1 MISLVEA
8 VKSNNS
14 RILQLLVAV
23 PRAVKQNELETAF
36 IHAAKLGHNEC
47 IDILLATGIHPDT
60 TDTNN
65 NTALMYAAQ
74 MNHDVTLQTLVSAK
88 ASVNWVGSG
97 KSTPLHMVA
106 KHGYEK
112 TITLLLEHGAKLNT
126 RDSAG
131 NTPLIIAV
139 MYGQYTTIKALIAK
153 GCDVNII
160 NSKGWSALHYA
171 SHKARGVNILL
182 AAGANPN
189 CMDKDGITPLLMA
202 ASEGYD
208 NVVKALVQAKCDVNI
223 ANHSV
228 KKTALHILA
237 YKGHPG
243 SIEDLILGGAD
254 INLVDSEN
262 HTPLWYAIKNSKL
275 EVIRLLLRAN
285 SQADTYQCPENIPS
299 EACPVRLAI
308 QQKMINVLKLLIL
321 TGYDRHHLR
330 ACFFSQED
338 SDWLKNVEEF
348 SHWLDHASGALT
360 LKQTCRMWIRHQ
372 LGRTLYHDLQQL
384 PLPQAMKDYLLMK
397 ELDDH

>member
-126 RDSAG
+126 RDSA
-131 NTPLIIAV
+131 
-139 MYGQYTTIKALIAK
+139 
-153 GCDVNII
+153 DV
-160 NSKGWSALHYA
+160 
-171 SHKARGVNILL
+171 
-182 AAGANPN
+182 
-189 CMDKDGITPLLMA
+189 
-202 ASEGYD
+202 
-208 NVVKALVQAKCDVNI
+208 
-223 ANHSV
+223 
-228 KKTALHILA
+228 
-237 YKGHPG
+237 
-243 SIEDLILGGAD
+243 
-254 INLVDSEN
+254 
-262 HTPLWYAIKNSKL
+262 
-275 EVIRLLLRAN
+275 
-285 SQADTYQCPENIPS
+285 
-299 EACPVRLAI
+299 
-308 QQKMINVLKLLIL
+308 
-321 TGYDRHHLR
+321 HL
-330 ACFFSQED
+330 
-338 SDWLKNVEEF
+338 
-348 SHWLDHASGALT
+348 
-360 LKQTCRMWIRHQ
+360 
-372 LGRTLYHDLQQL
+372 
-384 PLPQAMKDYLLMK
+384 
-397 ELDDH
+397 